1 MTAVTAEYDALW
13 SSLAAIGRDGSG
25 TNRLPWTAAELEARD
40 WFRSQAERRA
50 LPVEQDRNGNLWARW
65 GEGDSVVATGSHL
78 DSVADGGAFDGALGV
93 VCAFA
98 AVDALRDEDVEPQR
112 PIAVV
117 AFNEEEGARFG
128 RACLG
133 SKLLTGQLD
142 PDEAR
147 ALHDADGVALG
158 EYLADPGPGPLPAA
172 YVEVHIEQGR
182 FLDVPLGVASE
193 IWPHGRFRF
202 DFLGESNHA
211 GTTPIAAR
219 HDAMLD
225 FARATLAAR
234 KAAEARGGLAT
245 FGRVH
250 VEPNSTNSIAS
261 LVRAWLDARGP
272 DDAAVEAIVAA
283 IGGRPVRESWTPAV
297 TFDVALRDRI
307 ANLLGAPLMTTA
319 AGHDAAILA
328 MAGVPS
334 AMIFVRNRSGV
345 SHAPG
350 EHAEREDCLVAVG
363 ALAHIL
369 KELAC

>member
-1 MTAVTAEYDALW
+1 MTAVTAEFDALW
-13 SSLAAIGRDGSG
+13 DELAAIGRDASG
-25 TNRLPWTAAELEARD
+25 TNRLPWTSAELEARA
-40 WFRSQAERRA
+40 WFRREAERRA
-50 LPVEQDRNGNLWARW
+50 LAIDEDRNGNLWARW
-65 GEGDSVVATGSHL
+65 GEGGDEVATGSHL
-78 DSVADGGAFDGALGV
+78 DSVVNGGAFDGALGV

-98 AVDALRDEDVEPQR
+98 AVDALRAEGFVPRR

-133 SKLLTGQLD
+133 SKLATGQLD
-142 PDEAR
+142 PGEAR
-147 ALHDADGVALG
+147 ALRDADGVTLG
-158 EYLADPGPGPLPAA
+158 EYLPDPGPGPLPAA
-172 YVEVHIEQGR
+172 WVEVHIEQGR

-202 DFLGESNHA
+202 DFTGESNHA
-211 GTTPIAAR
+211 GTTPMNAR
-219 HDAMLD
+219 SDAMLD

-234 KAAEARGGLAT
+234 DAAAEHGGLAT
-245 FGRVH
+245 FGRVQ

-272 DDAAVEAIVAA
+272 DDATVEAIVAA
-283 IGGRPVRESWTPAV
+283 VGGEPVRESWTPAV
-297 TFDVALRDRI
+297 AFDTRI
-307 ANLLGAPLMTTA
+307 ASLLDAPLMSTA
-319 AGHDAAILA
+319 AGHDAAILQ

-334 AMIFVRNRSGV
+334 SMIFVRNRSGV

-350 EHAEREDCLVAVG
+350 EHADRTDCLAAVD
-363 ALAHIL
+363 ALARVL

>member
-1 MTAVTAEYDALW
+1 MTAVTAEFDRLWDA
-13 SSLAAIGRDGSG
+13 LAAIGRDPSG
-25 TNRLPWTAAELEARD
+25 TNRLPWTAAELAARD
-40 WFRSQAERRA
+40 WFRREAERRS
-50 LPVEQDRNGNLWARW
+50 LRVEQDRNGNLWAHW
-65 GEGDSVVATGSHL
+65 GEGADVAATGSHL
-78 DSVADGGAFDGALGV
+78 DSVVDGGAFDGALGV

-98 AVDALRDEDVEPQR
+98 AIDALRDEGVTPRR

-147 ALHDADGVALG
+147 ALRDAEGIALG
-158 EYLADPGPGPLPAA
+158 AYLPDPGSGPLPAA

-202 DFLGESNHA
+202 DFTGESNHA
-211 GTTPIAAR
+211 GTTPMNAR
-219 HDAMLD
+219 RDAMLD

-234 KAAEARGGLAT
+234 DAAEKHRGLAT

-272 DDAAVEAIVAA
+272 DDATVEAIVAA
-283 IGGRPVRESWTPAV
+283 VDGEPVRESWTPSV
-297 TFDVALRDRI
+297 TFDTRI
-307 ANLLGAPLMTTA
+307 ASLLDAPLLPTA
-319 AGHDAAILA
+319 AGHDAAILQ

-334 AMIFVRNRSGV
+334 SMIFVRNRSGV
-345 SHAPG
+345 SHAPD
-350 EHAEREDCLVAVG
+350 EHADREDCLAAVD
-363 ALAHIL
+363 ALARVL

>member
-1 MTAVTAEYDALW
+1 MTAVTAEFDALW
-13 SSLAAIGRDGSG
+13 SALAAIGRDASG
-25 TNRLPWTAAELEARD
+25 TNRLPWTAAELAARA
-40 WFRSQAERRA
+40 WFHREAERRA
-50 LPVEQDRNGNLWARW
+50 MPVEQDQNGNLWARW
-65 GEGDSVVATGSHL
+65 GDAEEAIVTGSHL
-78 DSVADGGAFDGALGV
+78 DSVVDGGAFDGALGV

-98 AVDALRDEDVEPQR
+98 AVDALRDEGFAPRR

-133 SKLLTGQLD
+133 SKLQTGQLD
-142 PDEAR
+142 PAEAR
-147 ALHDADGVALG
+147 ALRDADGVELG
-158 EYLADPGPGPLPAA
+158 DYLDDPGPGPLPGA

-182 FLDVPLGVASE
+182 SLDVPLGVASE

-202 DFLGESNHA
+202 DFAGESNHA
-211 GTTPIAAR
+211 GTTPLDVR
-219 HDAMLD
+219 RDAMLD
-225 FARATLAAR
+225 FAHAALAAR
-234 KAAEARGGLAT
+234 DAAEAHGGLAT

-272 DDAAVEAIVAA
+272 DDATVEAIVDAV
-283 IGGRPVRESWTPAV
+283 GGEPVRESWTPAV
-297 TFDVALRDRI
+297 TFDVELRDRI
-307 ANLLGAPLMTTA
+307 AGLLDAPLLSTA
-319 AGHDAAILA
+319 AGHDAAILQ

-350 EHAEREDCLVAVG
+350 EHAEREDCLAAVD
-363 ALAHIL
+363 ALARVL